1 MAECQTEE
9 KRKGGMGKGFGPT
22 TKEDHTKD

>member
-1 MAECQTEE
+1 MAERQTEE